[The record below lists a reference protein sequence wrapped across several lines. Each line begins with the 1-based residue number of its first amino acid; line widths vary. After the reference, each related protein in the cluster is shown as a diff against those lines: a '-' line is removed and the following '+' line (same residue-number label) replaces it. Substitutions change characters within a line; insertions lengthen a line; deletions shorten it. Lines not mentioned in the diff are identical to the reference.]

1 MKVNWKS
8 ISLEDLAGYLSEELR
23 KDGID
28 LVLVGGACVTIY
40 SKNRYQSYDLDF
52 ITYED
57 LNKVKK
63 SLNKYGFEY
72 QSKYFTRKDCPWIIE
87 FASPP
92 VAVGNEP
99 IHHFSNIKTKMGT
112 IKMLRPIDCIKDR
125 LAGFY
130 HWDDRQGLEQALEVC
145 SEIREIDLAELEHW
159 SKNEGFSEKFE
170 EFQALFH
177 NKSLNK

>member
-1 MKVNWKS
+1 
-8 ISLEDLAGYLSEELR
+8 
-23 KDGID
+23 
-28 LVLVGGACVTIY
+28 
-40 SKNRYQSYDLDF
+40 
-52 ITYED
+52 
-57 LNKVKK
+57 
-63 SLNKYGFEY
+63 
-72 QSKYFTRKDCPWIIE
+72 
-87 FASPP
+87 
-92 VAVGNEP
+92 
-99 IHHFSNIKTKMGT
+99 MGT

-170 EFQALFH
+170 EFQTLFH

>member
-1 MKVNWKS
+1 MKVDWKS
-8 ISLEDLAGYLSEELR
+8 ISLEDLAGYLSKELR

-28 LVLVGGACVTIY
+28 LILVGGACVTIY

-63 SLNKYGFEY
+63 ALKKYGFEY
-72 QSKYFTRKDCPWIIE
+72 QSKYFTREDCPWIIE
-87 FASPP
+87 FVSPP
-92 VAVGNEP
+92 VAIGNEP
-99 IHHFSNIKTKMGT
+99 IRHFSNVKTKMGT

-145 SEIREIDLAELEHW
+145 AETQEIDLAELKRW

-170 EFQALFH
+170 EFLILQDDST
-177 NKSLNK
+177 K